1 MWWNAGMRFGFT
13 VPLICVLGI
22 APGAVLSARPA
33 HALQFVQVE
42 VSPTEILI
50 GVRGPIVD
58 GDAARLEQTLVAVPT
73 LRRLLGLAVDS
84 PGGSV
89 VEGERLATLIR
100 ARRLPVVIPAN
111 SACVSACFLL
121 LAASPQRMAASDAVV
136 GVHSASED
144 GEETGTSLAV
154 TTLMAR
160 DAANLGIPPTIIG
173 KMVRTTPGHVE
184 WLTRADLI
192 SMDVTIFDDDAA
204 AATPLPSPAN
214 PLPAPPALPALPG
227 LPALPSTA
235 ARPQARPPTSAP
247 SGVPPG
253 VPIGAGTKYEGAY
266 FCGRQVAL
274 VTLTVYPQPDAPHRR
289 ALLSFGPQPAN
300 PGVPRGAFIVEGEI
314 GLNGGMIA
322 VAPVKWVTQPAGY
335 MWLGLSGRSDDGGR
349 TFRGRVT
356 NNMTCT
362 IFTLK
367 RIGDMSAN
375 R

>member
-1 MWWNAGMRFGFT
+1 MWWNAGVRFGFT
-13 VPLICVLGI
+13 APLVCILGI
-22 APGAVLSARPA
+22 ASGAVLSAPPA

-42 VSPTEILI
+42 ASPTEILI

-58 GDAARLEQTLVAVPT
+58 GDVARLEQVLAAVPP

-100 ARRLPVVIPAN
+100 ARRLPVVILSN

-136 GVHSASED
+136 GVHSASEN
-144 GEETGTSLAV
+144 GEETGASLAV

-160 DAANLGIPPTIIG
+160 DAANLGIPPSIIG

-184 WLTRADLI
+184 WLTRADLV
-192 SMDVTIFDDDAA
+192 SMDVTIFDDDTPAA
-204 AATPLPSPAN
+204 APLPSPAK
-214 PLPAPPALPALPG
+214 PLPV
-227 LPALPSTA
+227 LPALPSTP
-235 ARPQARPPTSAP
+235 ARPQAIPPAGTPAGMP
-247 SGVPPG
+247 AG
-253 VPIGAGTKYEGAY
+253 VPIGTGTKYEGAY

-274 VTLTVYPQPDAPHRR
+274 VTLTVYPQPDAPRRR
-289 ALLSFGPQPAN
+289 ALLSFGPQPASQ
-300 PGVPRGAFIVEGEI
+300 GVPRGAFIVEGEI
-314 GLNGGMIA
+314 ALNGGMIA

-335 MWLGLSGRSDDGGR
+335 IWLGLSGRSDDGGR

-356 NNMTCT
+356 NNTNCT

-367 RIGDMSAN
+367 RVGELSAN